1 MKSSFLGVLTA
12 AALAASSAFAAN
24 LGTDTAADAVYNDGI
39 QTGDDGGTGFNSW
52 TLTTQG
58 TGGGFIGDSAAQGF
72 GDINSSGEAW
82 GFFGNP
88 AGANG
93 VNADRTFEGGA
104 LTVGQTFLIDLA
116 IAFRNGNKG
125 IDLKVGGTGVWN
137 FNVGGDQYTVNGV
150 NLSTGPGSWDYSQ
163 TSIFE
168 LSVTATGAG
177 TYDVTLTRG
186 SDVFNQSYAN
196 GGAGIDSFGLYVFG
210 TDAGDDR
217 NNLFANNLAIVPEPS
232 TIVLGLVG
240 ALGLVAARRRMQK

>member
-1 MKSSFLGVLTA
+1 MKSRFFGVLMA
-12 AALAASSAFAAN
+12 CALAASSSVASN
-24 LGTDTAADAVYNDGI
+24 LGSDTAADAVYNDGL
-39 QTGDDGGTGFNSW
+39 QGGDNGGTGFNAWS
-52 TLTTQG
+52 LNGQG
-58 TGGGFIGDSAAQGF
+58 QNGAFIGDSVSQGF
-72 GDINSSGEAW
+72 GDINDPAGVGGEAF

-88 AGANG
+88 PGNNG
-93 VNADRTFEGGA
+93 INADRTFAGGA

-125 IDLKVGGTGVWN
+125 IDLDVGGTSVWN
-137 FNVGGDQYTVNGV
+137 FNVGNDLYTVNGV
-150 NLSTGPGSWDYSQ
+150 DLGWAYSQ

-177 TYDVTLTRG
+177 TYDVKLTRG
-186 SDVFNQSYAN
+186 VDVFNQSYAN
-196 GGAGIDSFGLYVFG
+196 AGTGIDGFGLYVFG

>member
-1 MKSSFLGVLTA
+1 MKSRFLGVLTA

-24 LGTDTAADAVYNDGI
+24 LGTDTAADAVYNDGL
-39 QTGDDGGTGFNSW
+39 QNGDNGGSGFNAWS
-52 TLTTQG
+52 LAVQG
-58 TGGGFIGDSAAQGF
+58 TGGGFIGDAVGQGF
-72 GDINSSGEAW
+72 GDINDPSGAGGEAW

-93 VNADRTFEGGA
+93 INADRTFDGGA

-125 IDLKVGGTGVWN
+125 IDLDVGGGSVWN
-137 FNVGGDQYTVNGV
+137 FNVGSDLYTVNGV
-150 NLSTGPGSWDYSQ
+150 DLGWTYSQ
-163 TSIFE
+163 TSVFE

-177 TYDVTLTRG
+177 TYDVSLTRG

-196 GGAGIDSFGLYVFG
+196 GGTGIDGFGLYVFG

-217 NNLFANNLAIVPEPS
+217 NNLFVNNLAIVPEPS